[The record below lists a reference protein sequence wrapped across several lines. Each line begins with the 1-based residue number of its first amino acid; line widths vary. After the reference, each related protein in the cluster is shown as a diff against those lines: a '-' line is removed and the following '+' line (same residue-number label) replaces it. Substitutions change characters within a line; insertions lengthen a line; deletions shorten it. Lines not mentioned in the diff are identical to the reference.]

1 MSAGSTFRND
11 LLKLIFTAVA
21 IANIADNAGSS
32 PLTSLQWGLHTSDP
46 GAAGTQTTSEASYT
60 GYARVAVARDS
71 TGHTVTA
78 NSVSPTNNVN
88 FPISSGGSNTI
99 THFMIGTAAG
109 SATGKQ
115 LVSGTVSPN
124 IVVTS
129 GVTPVLVP
137 ATAITLT

>member
-32 PLTSLQWGLHTSDP
+32 PLTSLQWSLHTSDP
-46 GAAGTQTTSEASYT
+46 GASGTQTTSEANYT
-60 GYARVAVARDS
+60 GYARVAVARDA

-78 NSVSPTNNVN
+78 NSVSPANNVN
-88 FPISSGGSNTI
+88 FPISSGGSNTA
-99 THFMIGTAAG
+99 THFMIGTA
-109 SATGKQ
+109 SSSTGKQ
-115 LVSGTVSPN
+115 LVSGTISPN
-124 IVVTS
+124 IVITS

>member
-11 LLKLIFTAVA
+11 LLKLIYNGTA

-32 PLTSLQWGLHTSDP
+32 PLGNLYWSLHTADP
-46 GAAGTQTTSEASYT
+46 GASGTQTTSEANYT
-60 GYARVAVARDS
+60 SYARVAVARDS

-88 FPISSGGSNTI
+88 FPLSTGGSNTASY
-99 THFMIGTAAG
+99 FMNGTVV
-109 SATGKQ
+109 SSTGKQ
-115 LVSGTVSPN
+115 LVSGTISPS
-124 IVVTS
+124 IVITS